1 LKLSEWSETVNFSSI
16 RENTT
21 LAMETLAAH
30 KFRAALTILG
40 VFIGVLVIV
49 AMAAVLNGFRQSVLD
64 NAESFGTRNVYLWR
78 YPFIMTSKPSAEV
91 LNRKPLTL
99 EDAQAI
105 EREVPAAEYVYA
117 GIPYAIPLPGEPPPP
132 PPQVRYRD
140 KVINRA
146 QLIGNFPVAEL
157 VMNVPVNEGR
167 YFNDAEN
174 LHRSYVCVLAFNI
187 TEALFPSED
196 PIGKTIN
203 IGGQDFTVVGTVK
216 KQKAG
221 PFGSENQE
229 DNDVFIPYWT
239 FHKMYPSKDDH
250 FIIVRMREGR
260 MKEGIEGIERVL
272 RTRRNVPL
280 KEDNDFEIGTPDS
293 FISTFD
299 DIVGAV
305 FGVMLIISSVAFMVG
320 GVGVM
325 NIMLVAVTERTREIG
340 IRKAVG
346 AKRSDIIWQFLTE
359 AMALTGAG
367 GLAGLTF
374 GWVMAI
380 SVTALIPALTMKI
393 PLWAAVVGFFGSVG
407 VGMVFGIWPAMKA
420 ARLDPIVALRYE

>member
-1 LKLSEWSETVNFSSI
+1 MNWSSVK
-16 RENTT
+16 ENTQ
-21 LAMETLAAH
+21 LAMQTLAAH
-30 KFRAALTILG
+30 KFRAALTIVG

-49 AMAAVLNGFRQSVLD
+49 AMAAVLNGFRQSILD
-64 NAESFGTRNVYLWR
+64 QAESFGTRNVYFWR
-78 YPFIMTSKPSAEV
+78 YPFIMTSRPPAKV

-105 EREVPAAEYVYA
+105 EQEVAAVEHVYA
-117 GIPYAIPLPGEPPPP
+117 GLIYGIPLPGEVPPVPP
-132 PPQVRYRD
+132 EARYRD
-140 KVINRA
+140 RVMGRPRVV
-146 QLIGNFPVAEL
+146 GNFPVAEL
-157 VMNVPVNEGR
+157 VMNVPVAEGR

-174 LHRSYVCVLAFNI
+174 EHRANVCVLAYNVVD
-187 TEALFPSED
+187 ALFPAED

-203 IGGQDFTVVGTVK
+203 LGGQDFKVVGTVK

-229 DNDVFIPYWT
+229 DNDIFIPYYT
-239 FHKMYPSKDDH
+239 FRKMFPTVDDH

-260 MKEGIEGIERVL
+260 MKEGIEKIEQVL
-272 RTRRNVPL
+272 RRRRGVPL
-280 KEDNDFEIGTPDS
+280 NEDNDFEVGTPES

-305 FGVMLIISSVAFMVG
+305 FGVMLIISSIAFMVG

-346 AKRSDIIWQFLTE
+346 ARRSDIIWQFLTE
-359 AMALTGAG
+359 AVTLTGVG
-367 GLAGLTF
+367 GIAGLLF
-374 GWVMAI
+374 GWLLATVV
-380 SVTALIPALTMKI
+380 SSLIPALYMVI
-393 PLWAAVVGFFGSVG
+393 PLWAAAFGFFGSVM
-407 VGMVFGIWPAMKA
+407 VGIVFGLWPAVKA
-420 ARLDPIVALRYE
+420 ARLDPIAALRHE